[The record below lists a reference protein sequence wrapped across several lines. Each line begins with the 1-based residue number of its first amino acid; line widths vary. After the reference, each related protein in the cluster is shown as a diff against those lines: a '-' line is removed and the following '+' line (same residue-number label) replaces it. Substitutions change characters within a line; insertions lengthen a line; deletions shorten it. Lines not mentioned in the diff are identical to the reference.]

1 MNSSTSCAG
10 GPGQGAGRYRKGLAA
25 TTTAV
30 TMEDTEELTAA
41 CHATIEDTEELAAAR
56 RATVG
61 DTLTGQEEE
70 DEEAAEEK
78 RNGKAEAALVLS
90 SRM

>member
-10 GPGQGAGRYRKGLAA
+10 GPLQGACQYRKGLAA

-30 TMEDTEELTAA
+30 TLEDTEELTAA

-56 RATVG
+56 NATVG

-70 DEEAAEEK
+70 EEEK

>member
-1 MNSSTSCAG
+1 MCSSLSCSG
-10 GPGQGAGRYRKGLAA
+10 GPVQGAGQYRKGLAA

-56 RATVG
+56 HATVG
-61 DTLTGQEEE
+61 DTLTGLEEE
-70 DEEAAEEK
+70 DEEK
-78 RNGKAEAALVLS
+78 RNGKAALVLT